1 MFFIFPESSNTNPI
15 TSRDPRKA
23 VSVIPK
29 ALRVMPFPSRKTM
42 ASATVSFAPEEMP
55 ST

>member
-42 ASATVSFAPEEMP
+42 ANATVSFAPEEIP